1 MDTERAFFRLIAESP
16 TATLPRLVYA
26 DWLDDQNRGRAAKLV
41 RLQARDCELREAPD
55 ADDDNL
61 RDVKEAFEDF
71 FPECRTHEERPIKLR
86 DPFQL
91 SVDWPG
97 RRWVKRVG
105 YRESH
110 VNWNAERQPGRA
122 GVRRMVRSLEA
133 LRLRFPLHTLNVLRP
148 TVEQLDEL
156 LRHRVVESLFG
167 LGISGVAS
175 PPATGDEWV
184 RLVAAA
190 RLPRLAT
197 LSLTFQFSVSG
208 FESLAAADFPSV
220 TELCLHAH
228 HLSPVGVRHLAGAD
242 WFRGLRWLDIDYAA
256 EGSPPFDGLSE
267 FPTMPRLDQLS
278 IKRTALV
285 VADLRAGLTAA
296 RFPRLRELNLFQTS
310 LTADHARAIAGF
322 PGPRLRCLELS
333 RNAIGGDGLAA
344 IAGAAFLPELRE
356 LYFGINGVTPDGL
369 EKLAAAPCPRLERLL
384 ASHNPIGP
392 SGLLELA
399 RGPAFG
405 NLRWL
410 DVSQK
415 DTPAR
420 NRLGVT
426 AADVVA
432 FLRAGRWPRL
442 RHLDLEALPVGV
454 RGASVLASDP
464 KFAGLR
470 RLQLWGCRIGDA
482 GATAILR
489 SPHLQQI
496 VKLGLEKNGLTT
508 APGLLAEPGVMPALG
523 EVSVADNPL
532 DPRVGRRIRR
542 RPGVE
547 V

>member
-26 DWLDDQNRGRAAKLV
+26 DWLDDQNRGREAKLV
-41 RLQARDCELREAPD
+41 RLQIRDSELRNAPD
-55 ADDDNL
+55 PDDDDL

-71 FPECRTHEERPIKLR
+71 VPEFRTHAPRSLKLR
-86 DPFQL
+86 DPFRW
-91 SVDWPG
+91 SADWPG
-97 RRWVKRVG
+97 RAWVKRIG
-105 YRESH
+105 YCGSH
-110 VNWNAERQPGRA
+110 VSWDAERQPGRA
-122 GVRRMVRSLEA
+122 GVRRMARSLEA
-133 LRLRFPLHTLNVLRP
+133 MQLTYPLHTLYAVGP
-148 TVEQLDEL
+148 TLEQLDEL

-167 LGISGVAS
+167 LGIYAVTT
-175 PPATGDEWV
+175 PAAGNELV

-197 LSLTFQFSVSG
+197 LRLTFQFGVPG
-208 FESLAAADFPSV
+208 FEALAAADLPSV
-220 TELCLHAH
+220 TELSLYAH
-228 HLSPVGVRHLAGAD
+228 HVTPAGVGHLAGAD
-242 WFRGLRWLDIDYAA
+242 WFRGLRWLEIDHPAD
-256 EGSPPFDGLSE
+256 GSPPFDGFSD
-267 FPTMPRLDQLS
+267 FPTMPRLDEL
-278 IKRTALV
+278 IFNGTALV
-285 VADLRAGLTAA
+285 AADLRAGLTAA
-296 RFPRLRELNLFQTS
+296 RFPRLRELGLARTS
-310 LTADHARAIAGF
+310 LTPDHARAIAGF
-322 PGPRLRCLELS
+322 PGPRLRRLELCV
-333 RNAIGGDGLAA
+333 NAIGSDGLAA
-344 IAGAAFLPELRE
+344 IAGAAFMPELRE
-356 LYFGINGVTPDGL
+356 FYFGINGVTPDGL
-369 EKLAAAPCPRLERLL
+369 EALAAAACPRLERLR

-392 SGLLELA
+392 TGLMAIA

-442 RHLDLEALPVGV
+442 RHLDLEALPVGI
-454 RGASVLASDP
+454 RGANVLATDP